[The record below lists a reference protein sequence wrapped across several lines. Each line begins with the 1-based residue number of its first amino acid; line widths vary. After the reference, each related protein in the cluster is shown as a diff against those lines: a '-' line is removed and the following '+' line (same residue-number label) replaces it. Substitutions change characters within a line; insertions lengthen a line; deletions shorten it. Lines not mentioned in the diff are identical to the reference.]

1 MRKVILSLASVLSVL
16 LLVLGLWGFLDKQS
30 ETECTFPSY
39 TLVNGVD
46 CSGLTVAQ
54 ADHLL
59 TSTWNSK
66 IYFIKADGDYIGSLG
81 NIRFD
86 YDIADRLR
94 GMQRHGSLSPILTW
108 LMKRYGSMHVTMSI
122 GKINDSFVEQFQQL
136 RLLQQTNYIETK
148 NAYIDMSS
156 PTLMIVKEVYGN
168 QIDSEKL
175 FEKIVSD
182 IEQGVFVLNA
192 AKEDYYKKPTI
203 FSDDPQLLADQ
214 AHYRKYL
221 DFQVLYDFGDRK
233 EKVTPEILS
242 GLMSYKDGQVTV
254 HEEKVAEYVSGL
266 AKKYDTIGSTRLF
279 ESADGTMVSVK
290 GGTYGF
296 RLDQDSETKWLVS
309 ALQNGETQVRNP
321 EYKQVGR
328 SRTQNDIGSSYVE
341 IDISAQHLWIY
352 KDGIVKLSTDVVTG
366 NVWRGKNTPTGTYYI
381 FSKQRDRILRGPDYD
396 GTEYASP
403 VAYWM
408 PFNGG
413 VGLHDAPW
421 RKAFGDDI
429 YLVYG
434 SHGCVNMPPWA
445 AKSAFHLV
453 DIGFPVVV
461 HH

>member
-1 MRKVILSLASVLSVL
+1 MRKVILSLASVLSVSL
-16 LLVLGLWGFLDKQS
+16 LLLGLWGFLDKQL
-30 ETECTFPSY
+30 ETEGTFPSN

-66 IYFIKADGDYIGSLG
+66 IYFIKADGEYIGNLG
-81 NIRFD
+81 NIRFE

-94 GMQRHGSLSPILTW
+94 SMQHHASLSPLLTW
-108 LMKRYGSMHVTMSI
+108 LMKRYGTMHVPMSVA
-122 GKINDSFVEQFQQL
+122 KINDSFVEQFNQL

-156 PTLMIVKEVYGN
+156 PSLEIVREVYGN
-168 QIDSEKL
+168 QIDKGLL

-192 AKEDYYKKPTI
+192 AREDYYKKPTI
-203 FSDDPQLLADQ
+203 FYDDPQLLADQ
-214 AHYRKYL
+214 EHYRKYL
-221 DFQVLYDFGDRK
+221 DFQVVYDFGDRR
-233 EKVTPEILS
+233 EKVTPEILN
-242 GLMSYKDGQVTV
+242 GLMSYKDGQVFV
-254 HEEKVAEYVSGL
+254 DEDEVAEYVANL
-266 AKKYDTIGSTRLF
+266 AKKYDTVGSTRMF

-296 RLDQDSETKWLVS
+296 RLDQESEVKWLLS
-309 ALQNGETQVRNP
+309 ALQKGETQDRLP

-328 SRTQNDIGSSYVE
+328 NRAQNDIGSSYVE
-341 IDISAQHLWIY
+341 IDISAQHLWIVQ
-352 KDGIVKLSTDVVTG
+352 DGIVKLSTDVVTG
-366 NVWRGKNTPTGTYYI
+366 NVWRGKSTPTGTYFI
-381 FSKQRDRILRGPDYD
+381 FSRQRDRILRGPDYD

-421 RKAFGDDI
+421 REAFGDDI

-445 AKSAFHLV
+445 AKSAYYLV